1 MKLIIDVSETQN
13 NNMLDVL
20 DNIRAEM
27 ELFKMDDSSNIFMK
41 AYNDGIENA
50 LKIIDRYREGVSN

>member
-41 AYNDGIENA
+41 AYNDGIDFA
-50 LKIIDRYREGVSN
+50 LKILDRYREGVSD